1 MPHMTLEYSANV
13 VPNFDDERL
22 FNALHMQL
30 AEAGDLRTQ
39 DFKSRI
45 FPVEAFHIGLGND
58 NASFVRL
65 NIETFFGKSAQQK
78 RDLAQVAL
86 QVLSEHFH
94 EALARGNCDIA
105 VQITELER
113 ASYARVR
120 SSDLVEKPHV

>member
-1 MPHMTLEYSANV
+1 MPHMTLEYSTNV
-13 VPNFDDERL
+13 ATGIDNERL

-30 AEAGDLRTQ
+30 AEVGELRVQ

-45 FPVEAFHIGLGND
+45 FKVDTFHIGLGND

-78 RDLAQVAL
+78 KDLSQVAL
-86 QVLSEHFH
+86 QVLSEHFQ
-94 EALARGNCDIA
+94 EALIRGNCDIA

-113 ASYARVR
+113 ASYARTR
-120 SSDLVEKPHV
+120 SSDLVENA

>member
-13 VPNFDDERL
+13 GAGLDTETL
-22 FNALHMQL
+22 FNQLHGQL
-30 AEAGDLRTQ
+30 AEAGDLRSQ

-45 FPVEAFHIGLGND
+45 FPVENFHIGLGHD

-65 NIETFFGKSAQQK
+65 NIETFFGKTAEQK
-78 RDLAQVAL
+78 QNLSQVAL

-94 EALARGNCDIA
+94 QALSNGNCDIA
-105 VQITELER
+105 VQISELER

-120 SSDLVEKPHV
+120 SSDLAGKV

>member
-1 MPHMTLEYSANV
+1 MPHMTLEYSTNAIT
-13 VPNFDDERL
+13 DIDTERL
-22 FNALHMQL
+22 FNALHVQM
-30 AEAGDLRTQ
+30 AEAGELRIQ

-45 FPVEAFHIGLGND
+45 FPVENFHIGLGRD

-78 RDLAQVAL
+78 MNLTQVAL
-86 QVLSEHFH
+86 QVLSEHFY
-94 EALARGNCDIA
+94 EALTHGSCDIA

-120 SSDLVEKPHV
+120 SSDMVEKA